1 MKKILSFLFLT
12 GLLLPFSLTAQYNKA
27 ARRGTAKAASE
38 LSSMA
43 REVRVSRQ
51 IRERMEDYAVIID
64 YAVKHEQLNPAEM
77 RKIQGILNRVEKM
90 LEKSRNSGQ
99 MSVDEAK
106 TMNRELSK
114 AYRTLWFLRRNKLG
128 KNQKIV
134 FLGRNIVLREEY
146 RAKFD
151 RGSLNQKEMQE
162 IMHAYYSAWRVR
174 EQLRTDNLNPKQRLR
189 LERECFEILSEYFTL
204 DQSAAAQAKPQKQ

>member
-1 MKKILSFLFLT
+1 MNKTFPLLFLT
-12 GLLLPFSLTAQYNKA
+12 VALLPGVLSAQYNKA
-27 ARRGTAKAASE
+27 ARRGTAKAAAE

-64 YAVKHEQLNPAEM
+64 YAVKHEQLSPAEM

-90 LEKSRNSGQ
+90 LEKSRKSGK
-99 MSVDEAK
+99 MSVDEAN

-134 FLGRNIVLREEY
+134 FLGRNIVLRDEY

-204 DQSAAAQAKPQKQ
+204 DQPAATPAKPPKP

>member
-1 MKKILSFLFLT
+1 MNKTFPLLFLT
-12 GLLLPFSLTAQYNKA
+12 VALLPGVLSAQYNKA
-27 ARRGTAKAASE
+27 ARRGTAKAAAE

-64 YAVKHEQLNPAEM
+64 YAVKHEQLSPAEM

-90 LEKSRNSGQ
+90 LEKSRKSGK
-99 MSVDEAK
+99 MSVDEAN

-134 FLGRNIVLREEY
+134 FLGRSIVLRDEY

-204 DQSAAAQAKPQKQ
+204 DQPPAKPQKP

>member
-12 GLLLPFSLTAQYNKA
+12 GILLPFSLTAQYDKA
-27 ARRGTAKAASE
+27 ARRGTAKAAAE

-51 IRERMEDYAVIID
+51 VRERMEDYAIIFE
-64 YAVKHEQLNPAEM
+64 YAVKHEQLNASEQ

-90 LEKSRNSGQ
+90 LEKSKKSGQ
-99 MSVDEAK
+99 MSVDEAR

-134 FLGRNIVLREEY
+134 FLGRNIVLRDEY

-189 LERECFEILSEYFTL
+189 LERECFVILSDYFTL
-204 DQSAAAQAKPQKQ
+204 DQPAETPPAPAKK

>member
-12 GLLLPFSLTAQYNKA
+12 GILLPFSLTAQYDKA
-27 ARRGTAKAASE
+27 ARRGTAKAAAE

-51 IRERMEDYAVIID
+51 VRERMEDYAIIFE
-64 YAVKHEQLNPAEM
+64 YAVKHEQLNASEQ

-90 LEKSRNSGQ
+90 LEKSKKSGQ
-99 MSVDEAK
+99 MSVDEAR

-134 FLGRNIVLREEY
+134 FLGRNIVLRDEY

-162 IMHAYYSAWRVR
+162 IMHAYYSACRVR

-204 DQSAAAQAKPQKQ
+204 DQPAETPPAPAKK

>member
-1 MKKILSFLFLT
+1 MKKILSSLFLT
-12 GLLLPFSLTAQYNKA
+12 GILLPYSLSAQYNKA

-51 IRERMEDYAVIID
+51 IRERMEDYAIIID

-90 LEKSRNSGQ
+90 LEKSRKSGQ

-106 TMNRELSK
+106 AMNRELSK

-151 RGSLNQKEMQE
+151 RGSLNQKEMQD

-204 DQSAAAQAKPQKQ
+204 DQSAAAQTKPPKP

>member
-51 IRERMEDYAVIID
+51 IRERMEDYALIID

-90 LEKSRNSGQ
+90 LEKSRKSGQ

>member
-1 MKKILSFLFLT
+1 MKKILSILFLT

-90 LEKSRNSGQ
+90 LEKSRKSGQ

-162 IMHAYYSAWRVR
+162 ILHAYYSAWRVR

-189 LERECFEILSEYFTL
+189 LERECFVILSEYFTL
-204 DQSAAAQAKPQKQ
+204 DQPAAAQTKPPKP

>member
-1 MKKILSFLFLT
+1 MKKILSILFLT

-90 LEKSRNSGQ
+90 LEKSKKSGQ

-151 RGSLNQKEMQE
+151 RGTLNQKEMQD

-204 DQSAAAQAKPQKQ
+204 DQSAATPAKPPKP

>member
-1 MKKILSFLFLT
+1 MNKTFPLLFLT
-12 GLLLPFSLTAQYNKA
+12 VALLPGVLSAQYNKA
-27 ARRGTAKAASE
+27 ARRGTAKAAAE
-38 LSSMA
+38 LCSMA

-51 IRERMEDYAVIID
+51 IRERMEDYAVIIE
-64 YAVKHEQLNPAEM
+64 YAVKHEQLNASEQ

-90 LEKSRNSGQ
+90 LEKSRKSGK
-99 MSVDEAK
+99 MSVDEAN

-151 RGSLNQKEMQE
+151 RGSLNQKEMQD
-162 IMHAYYSAWRVR
+162 ILHAYYSAWRVR

-189 LERECFEILSEYFTL
+189 LERECFVILSEYFTL
-204 DQSAAAQAKPQKQ
+204 DQPANDPPKPKKP

>member
-12 GLLLPFSLTAQYNKA
+12 GILLPFSLTAQYNKA

-77 RKIQGILNRVEKM
+77 RKIQAILNRVEKM
-90 LEKSRNSGQ
+90 LEKSKKSGQ

>member
-1 MKKILSFLFLT
+1 MNKTFPLLFLT
-12 GLLLPFSLTAQYNKA
+12 VALLPGELSAQYNKA
-27 ARRGTAKAASE
+27 ARRGTAKAAAE

-51 IRERMEDYAVIID
+51 IRERMEDYAGIID
-64 YAVKHEQLNPAEM
+64 YAVKHEQLSPAEM

-90 LEKSRNSGQ
+90 LEKSRKSGK
-99 MSVDEAK
+99 MSVDEAN

-134 FLGRNIVLREEY
+134 FLGRNIVLRDEY

-204 DQSAAAQAKPQKQ
+204 DQSSAAPTKPQKP

>member
-1 MKKILSFLFLT
+1 MKKSFPLLYLT
-12 GLLLPFSLTAQYNKA
+12 VALLPGVLSAQYDKA

-38 LSSMA
+38 LASMA

-51 IRERMEDYAVIID
+51 IRERMEDYAFIID
-64 YAVKHEQLNPAEM
+64 YAVKHEQLNPSEM

-90 LEKSRNSGQ
+90 LEKSRKSGQ

-146 RAKFD
+146 RDKFD
-151 RGSLNQKEMQE
+151 RGSLNQKEMQD
-162 IMHAYYSAWRVR
+162 ILHTYYSAWRVR
-174 EQLRTDNLNPKQRLR
+174 EQLRTDNLNPKQRQR
-189 LERECFEILSEYFTL
+189 LERECFVILSEYFTL
-204 DQSAAAQAKPQKQ
+204 DQDAGDPPKPQKQ

>member
-1 MKKILSFLFLT
+1 MIKIFPVFFLT
-12 GLLLPFSLTAQYNKA
+12 ITLLPAVLYAQYNKA

-38 LSSMA
+38 LASMA

-64 YAVKHEQLNPAEM
+64 YAVKHEQLNPSEM

-90 LEKSRNSGQ
+90 LEKSRKSGQ

-134 FLGRNIVLREEY
+134 FLGRNIVLRDEY

-151 RGSLNQKEMQE
+151 RGSLNQKEMQD
-162 IMHAYYSAWRVR
+162 ILHAYYSAWRVR

-189 LERECFEILSEYFTL
+189 LERECFVILSEYFTL
-204 DQSAAAQAKPQKQ
+204 DQGSDTSPKPQRQ

>member
-1 MKKILSFLFLT
+1 MNKILPF
-12 GLLLPFSLTAQYNKA
+12 LLLNCILLQSGLHAQYDKA

-51 IRERMEDYAVIID
+51 IRERMEDYAVIIE

-77 RKIQGILNRVEKM
+77 RKIQAILNRVEKM
-90 LEKSRNSGQ
+90 LEKSRKSGK
-99 MSVDEAK
+99 MSVDEAN

-134 FLGRNIVLREEY
+134 FLGRSIVLRDEY

-162 IMHAYYSAWRVR
+162 ILHAYYSAWRVR
-174 EQLRTDNLNPKQRLR
+174 EQLRTDNLNPRQRLR

-204 DQSAAAQAKPQKQ
+204 DQPPAKPQKP

>member
-1 MKKILSFLFLT
+1 MKKLFPILVLTTALVPGVLF
-12 GLLLPFSLTAQYNKA
+12 AQYNKA

-43 REVRVSRQ
+43 REIRVSRQ

-64 YAVKHEQLNPAEM
+64 YAVKHEQLNPTEM
-77 RKIQGILNRVEKM
+77 RKIQGILNRVERM
-90 LEKSRNSGQ
+90 LEKSRKSGQ
-99 MSVDEAK
+99 MSVDEAN

-151 RGSLNQKEMQE
+151 RGSLNQKEMQD
-162 IMHAYYSAWRVR
+162 ILHAYYSAWRVR

-189 LERECFEILSEYFTL
+189 LERECFVILSEYFTL
-204 DQSAAAQAKPQKQ
+204 DQSANDPPKPKKP